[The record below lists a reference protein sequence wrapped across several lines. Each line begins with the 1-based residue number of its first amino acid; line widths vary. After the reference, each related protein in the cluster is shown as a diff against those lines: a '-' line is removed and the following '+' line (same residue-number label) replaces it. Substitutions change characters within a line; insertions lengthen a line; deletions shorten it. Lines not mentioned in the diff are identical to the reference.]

1 MKQFFVVLTL
11 VLTCSTMF
19 AKQPQRPNSY
29 NYQRGVEALV
39 EGEVAT
45 GIDYLN
51 KELEENPKNGYA
63 HGWIAAARASQS
75 EYGAALTAVNKAMQ
89 YIPKKDAEYSS
100 WAYSMRAN
108 IYLELEDT
116 VAALKDFNQAIK
128 IDPSNEDYFESRAD
142 ILFNQGNYDEANKDY
157 QHIISLNPGSVI
169 GYMGLVL
176 KVLV

>member
-1 MKQFFVVLTL
+1 
-11 VLTCSTMF
+11 MF

-63 HGWIAAARASQS
+63 LGWVAAARASQS

-89 YIPKKDAEYSS
+89 YIPKKMLNTPVGHTPCVLIS
-100 WAYSMRAN
+100 
-108 IYLELEDT
+108 I
-116 VAALKDFNQAIK
+116 
-128 IDPSNEDYFESRAD
+128 SN
-142 ILFNQGNYDEANKDY
+142 
-157 QHIISLNPGSVI
+157 
-169 GYMGLVL
+169 
-176 KVLV
+176 